1 MGNKFTLPIED
12 NTYSLSR
19 KAIKRKAL
27 DQALDQLQF
36 NFKKKTQSNKGV
48 IVHNVELIKCVYC
61 SKRIRIDLM
70 DNHLSI
76 HFTEC
81 QYCKGLFLKSDV
93 ASLESHIL
101 MTHFKYCDIWNNYV
115 LKSKI
120 KPHIDGHNGKESK
133 IYNALYHITYCNI
146 YFIIIAKFLSKFWS
160 WTSICYLV
168 M

>member
-36 NFKKKTQSNKGV
+36 NFKKKKQSNKGV
-48 IVHNVELIKCVYC
+48 IVHNFELIKCVYC

-101 MTHFKYCDIWNNYV
+101 MTHFKYCDI
-115 LKSKI
+115 
-120 KPHIDGHNGKESK
+120 
-133 IYNALYHITYCNI
+133 
-146 YFIIIAKFLSKFWS
+146 
-160 WTSICYLV
+160 
-168 M
+168 